1 MILFHNIISQII
13 NYKIIMKHEHD
24 KCTDVIFG
32 HYIVS
37 NFIFSLGKTLTILI
51 SILNNESK

>member
-1 MILFHNIISQII
+1 MNLFHNTISQII
-13 NYKIIMKHEHD
+13 NYKMIMKHED
-24 KCTDVIFG
+24 DICTDAISG